1 MHHFHIKSSCSHRRM
16 IDVEAGTLTMFC
28 NEAKGTRVLVSAT
41 EMIRLSCAFVV
52 IRGWPGRERFFDE
65 CRILRRVRK
74 LDTVCRGTCKSQPI
88 SVSVIYP
95 LRPSILPLSHSLNS
109 FRGFEAMAQ
118 RLMLLSTISIWPK
131 TYGRWLYVSANEA
144 DIK

>member
-1 MHHFHIKSSCSHRRM
+1 MV
-16 IDVEAGTLTMFC
+16 DVEAGTLTMFC

-74 LDTVCRGTCKSQPI
+74 LDTICRGNVQVATNFCVCHI
-88 SVSVIYP
+88 STPALYP
-95 LRPSILPLSHSLNS
+95 AFIPFTQFLSWLRSHGAKIETVVDNFNLA
-109 FRGFEAMAQ
+109 ED
-118 RLMLLSTISIWPK
+118 LW
-131 TYGRWLYVSANEA
+131 
-144 DIK
+144 